1 MQSADGHRKRRDGRE
16 RTCLIDSGRDG
27 LQLFLRGLRS
37 MAPSRRGAVL
47 YLHGATFPSALSVAY
62 RFDGMSWRDA
72 MCDAGFDVWALD
84 FLGFGGS
91 DRYPEMESG
100 ADANAPLGLAAD
112 GVAQVEA
119 AVQFILD
126 QGDHQQVSL
135 VTHSWGSM
143 PAGLFAAK
151 HPTLVDR
158 IVMFAPL
165 ARREGPRYTPR
176 PTLPAWKLVTN
187 DQQWTRFVEDVP
199 PGEPSVLARD
209 DFTAWSEAY
218 LGSDPAARS
227 RSPPAVKTPT
237 GPLVEI
243 LRAWHGELAWEPQEV
258 QAPVA
263 IIRGAWDGL
272 VTDHDAHWLFER
284 LAGSAER
291 RDIKI
296 GRGTHLTHLE
306 VMRTAL
312 WRESIRIPP
321 WRRLQYATDHDERR
335 ASHARPS
342 RSQGFARLQSGLTR
356 GRQVANHHGGT
367 QGAQGNLPLQRRG
380 HGLSAIELRSAQGPS
395 GRSRHHV
402 ARHHRAA
409 CPPRQLWPRSG
420 DG

>member
-1 MQSADGHRKRRDGRE
+1 MSPDASATAETSIGVSGVISVPRPSGEDAMQRADGHQVRLDGRE
-16 RTCLIDSGRDG
+16 QTCLIDSGRDG

-37 MAPSRRGAVL
+37 TALTRRGVVL

-84 FLGFGGS
+84 SLGFGGS
-91 DRYPEMESG
+91 DRYPEME
-100 ADANAPLGLAAD
+100 ADADAHAPLGLAAD
-112 GVAQVEA
+112 AVAQVVA
-119 AVQFILD
+119 AVRFILD
-126 QGDHQQVSL
+126 HGGHQRASL

-187 DQQWTRFVEDVP
+187 DQQWARFVEDVP
-199 PGEPSVLARD
+199 RGEPPVLAHG

-218 LGSDPAARS
+218 LDSDPTACS

-263 IIRGAWDGL
+263 IIRGVGTAW
-272 VTDHDAHWLFER
+272 
-284 LAGSAER
+284 SP
-291 RDIKI
+291 IK
-296 GRGTHLTHLE
+296 T
-306 VMRTAL
+306 
-312 WRESIRIPP
+312 PP
-321 WRRLQYATDHDERR
+321 GY
-335 ASHARPS
+335 S
-342 RSQGFARLQSGLTR
+342 SG
-356 GRQVANHHGGT
+356 
-367 QGAQGNLPLQRRG
+367 
-380 HGLSAIELRSAQGPS
+380 
-395 GRSRHHV
+395 
-402 ARHHRAA
+402 
-409 CPPRQLWPRSG
+409 
-420 DG
+420 